1 MRLPIR
7 LAWRYAWTRRNRS
20 LTHLISGI
28 SMFVIAA
35 VTAAMIAILSAFNGI
50 ESVVTDL
57 FGTLDAP
64 LAIVPTEGATVPDR
78 AIEWLEARFGPDGT
92 EPLLTAVAPVIEDE
106 AVVAWGDGQPHVVT
120 VLGFREDMLQAAP
133 IESALRTG
141 TWSPE
146 FTPGAPCAALGLGV
160 RNLLGVGSLDAEKG
174 LPSLQFRAPIR
185 GKKLTR
191 HRERAFH
198 AESAFACDVFSVN
211 AEIDRKYTL
220 TSLEFARALFQRP
233 DAVSRIELGLFNEE
247 RSADVARVIQSA
259 LEAAGETWR
268 VRTREEKNAL
278 ITQTNRAE
286 KWATFVILSF
296 ILVVAAFNVMASLTM
311 LLLEKRQDIEVL
323 SAMGLTGWRLEQVF
337 AWQGVLINAIGGLA
351 GAGVGMGLVWGQHQF
366 GWVKL
371 QGSVIPAY
379 PVELVATDVLGTLGV
394 VVLIGGIGSG
404 WMVRNLVRRFAA
416 A

>member
-50 ESVVTDL
+50 ESVVTEL

-64 LAIVPTEGATVPDR
+64 LALIPTEGAALPDS
-78 AIEWLEARFGPDGT
+78 AGQWLEARFGPDGDD
-92 EPLLTAVAPVIEDE
+92 PLLEVVAPVIEDE
-106 AVVAWGDGQPHVVT
+106 AVVAWGDASPHVVT
-120 VLGFREDMLQAAP
+120 VLGFSPEMLEAAP
-133 IESALRTG
+133 IESALRSEH
-141 TWSPE
+141 WVPE
-146 FTPGAPCAALGLGV
+146 FTDGAACTALGLGV
-160 RNLLGVGSLDAEKG
+160 RNLLGVGSLDPEKG
-174 LPSLQFRAPIR
+174 LPFLQFRAPIR

-191 HRERAFH
+191 HKERAFH
-198 AESAFACDVFSVN
+198 TEQAFACDVFSVN
-211 AEIDRKYTL
+211 AEIDRKYAL
-220 TSLEFARALFQRP
+220 VPLGFARDLFQRP
-233 DAVSRIELGLFNEE
+233 EAVSRFELAPAGALDE
-247 RSADVARVIQSA
+247 RLVAQQIQSA
-259 LEAAGETWR
+259 LDGAGHPWR
-268 VRTREEKNAL
+268 VRTRAEKNAL

-323 SAMGLTGWRLEQVF
+323 NAMGLTGWRLEQVF
-337 AWQGVLINAIGGLA
+337 AWQGVLINAIGGVV
-351 GAGVGMGLVWGQHQF
+351 GAAVGLLLVIGQQQF

-379 PVELVATDVLGTLGV
+379 PVEWMATDVLGTLGV

-416 A
+416 V

>member
-50 ESVVTDL
+50 ESVVTEL

-64 LAIVPTEGATVPDR
+64 MAIVPNKGAVVPNDVGPW
-78 AIEWLEARFGPDGT
+78 IMEQFGPEST
-92 EPLLTAVAPVIEDE
+92 NPIVQSASPVIEDE
-106 AVVAWGDGQPHVVT
+106 AVIAWGDAPPHVIT
-120 VLGFREDMLQAAP
+120 ILGFDSTLLHTAP
-133 IESALRTG
+133 IESALRSQA
-141 TWSPE
+141 WRPE
-146 FTPGAPCAALGLGV
+146 FVEGTPCIALGLGV
-160 RNLLGVGSLDAEKG
+160 RNLLGVGSLDEEKG
-174 LPSLQFRAPIR
+174 LPALQLRAPIR

-191 HRERAFH
+191 FKERAFH
-198 AESAFACDVFSVN
+198 SESAYACDVFSVN
-211 AEIDRKYTL
+211 AEIDRKYALASLSL
-220 TSLEFARALFQRP
+220 TRELFKRP
-233 DAVSRIELGLFNEE
+233 ESVTRFELGLLQGENET
-247 RSADVARVIQSA
+247 AVAQEIQTA
-259 LEAAGETWR
+259 IEAENAPWR
-268 VRTREEKNAL
+268 IRTRNEKNAL

-286 KWATFVILSF
+286 KWATFIILSF

-323 SAMGLTGWRLEQVF
+323 NAMGLTGWRLEQVF
-337 AWQGVLINAIGGLA
+337 AWQGVMINAAGGLA
-351 GAGVGMGLVWGQHQF
+351 GVGVGTALVWGQHHF

-379 PVELVATDVLGTLGV
+379 PVELIPSDVLCTLVIV
-394 VVLIGGIGSG
+394 VMIGGVGSG
-404 WMVRNLVRRFAA
+404 WMVRNLVRRFGVD
-416 A
+416 

>member
-50 ESVVTDL
+50 ESVVTEL

-64 LAIVPTEGATVPDR
+64 MAIVPTKGAVVPDSVG
-78 AIEWLEARFGPDGT
+78 IWVMENFGP
-92 EPLLTAVAPVIEDE
+92 ESANPSVQSAAPVIEDE
-106 AVVAWGDGQPHVVT
+106 AVVAWGNAQPHVIT
-120 VLGFREDMLQAAP
+120 VLGFDSTLLHAAP
-133 IESALRTG
+133 IESTLRSE
-141 TWSPE
+141 TWRPE
-146 FTPGAPCAALGLGV
+146 FAEGAPCVTLGLGV

-174 LPSLQFRAPIR
+174 LPALQFRAPIR

-191 HRERAFH
+191 FKERAFH
-198 AESAFACDVFSVN
+198 SESAYACDVFSVN

-220 TSLEFARALFQRP
+220 APLDLARALFKRSES
-233 DAVSRIELGLFNEE
+233 VTRFELGLMPAINE
-247 RSADVARVIQSA
+247 ALVAQQIQSA
-259 LEAAGETWR
+259 LEAKGEPWR
-268 VRTREEKNAL
+268 VRTRAEKNAL

-323 SAMGLTGWRLEQVF
+323 NAMGLTGWRLEQVF
-337 AWQGVLINAIGGLA
+337 AWQGVMINAVGGLA
-351 GAGVGMGLVWGQHQF
+351 GAAIGIALVQGQQHF

-371 QGSVIPAY
+371 QGSVIPSY
-379 PVELVATDVLGTLGV
+379 PVELMPSDVLGTLGV

-404 WMVRNLVRRFAA
+404 WMVRNLVRRFGAV
-416 A
+416 